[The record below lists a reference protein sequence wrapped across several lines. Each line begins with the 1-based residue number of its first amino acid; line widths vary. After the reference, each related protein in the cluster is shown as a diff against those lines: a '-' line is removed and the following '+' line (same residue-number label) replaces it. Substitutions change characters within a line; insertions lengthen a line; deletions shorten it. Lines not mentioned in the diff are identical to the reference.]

1 MKIENK
7 KISSKDVE
15 PNVRE
20 AEFVL
25 VPPTEDAQAEIDRM
39 VMADSLAL
47 TSVDALALDYTNEKI
62 F

>member
-7 KISSKDVE
+7 KISNKDVE

-20 AEFVL
+20 TEFVL

-39 VMADSLAL
+39 LMADSLAL
-47 TSVDALALDYTNEKI
+47 TSVDALALDCTNKKI